1 MTIRESSVIKAA
13 AFMLLSSLISASVI
27 LFVLQFDK
35 YRKQRS
41 ARALS
46 NYELNCEVLPNGPEI
61 FGRDRYVNMKIDFNK
76 LA

>member
-1 MTIRESSVIKAA
+1 
-13 AFMLLSSLISASVI
+13 MLLSSLISASVI

-46 NYELNCEVLPNGPEI
+46 NYELNCEVLQTVLKFSVEI
-61 FGRDRYVNMKIDFNK
+61 GM
-76 LA
+76 

>member
-1 MTIRESSVIKAA
+1 MTLRESSVIKAA
-13 AFMLLSSLISASVI
+13 TFMLLSNLISASVI

-41 ARALS
+41 TRALS

-61 FGRDRYVNMKIDFNK
+61 FGRDRCVNIKIDFNK